1 MSILGTTLHPKKRL
15 AIIGGG
21 ISGLSAAWHAE
32 RADFEVELFEA
43 SAQLGGVLGTIDWN
57 GRLIEGAA
65 DNFATL
71 DDEALQWCRKMGLE
85 HEFISPSTEHRLAM
99 VLHHGVPKPIP
110 AGFSLVQPTRVWPII
125 TTPVLSLS
133 GKLRLLVEYFV
144 PKRRQSE
151 DESLYDFAL
160 RRLGKEAFERLVE
173 PIVGGIF
180 TADPKRLSMQ
190 ATLPQFVQME
200 KEHGGLMRGFLA
212 QLRKRQQSQK
222 TSVTQDGR
230 KRTGQPTIE
239 QQASGARY
247 AQFLAPKQGMTW
259 WIDAIERQLSGTKI
273 HRNAKVLTLV
283 DRSVSSSA
291 THAPPFSGSR
301 WELNLANGDRKQFDG
316 VVIATPS
323 ATTARLLQ
331 TVDVNVAS
339 KLAELRTASSV
350 VVAMIIRRQDV
361 TKMAWCFGIV
371 IPQIEKRNALAV
383 SFTGLKYPGRVPDDE
398 LLVRVFMGG
407 SQHPEMMNWSD
418 EDLTRTA
425 VHELSD
431 MIGWKG
437 SPLWSRV
444 LRWVAA
450 MPQYDVG
457 HVERIAKI
465 ESLLDS
471 VAPTLRVAGAAYSGV
486 GIPQCV
492 RSGRRAIEKISAAM
506 GVKTPSKGDANLPV
520 SPKLVE

>member
-1 MSILGTTLHPKKRL
+1 MFINGTTFSPKKRL

-21 ISGLSAAWHAE
+21 ISGLSAAWHAQQ
-32 RADFEVELFEA
+32 ADFEVELFEA
-43 SAQLGGVLGTIDWN
+43 SSQLGGVLGTIVWN

-125 TTPVLSLS
+125 TTPILSLP
-133 GKLRLLVEYFV
+133 GKLRLLCEYFV
-144 PKRRQSE
+144 PGRRQSE

-180 TADPKRLSMQ
+180 TADPQRLSMQ

-200 KEHGGLMRGFLA
+200 KEYGGLMRGFLA
-212 QLRKRQQSQK
+212 QLRKRKQSQK
-222 TSVTQDGR
+222 TSAAQAGS
-230 KRTGQPTIE
+230 KRSGQPTIE

-259 WIDAIERQLSGTKI
+259 WMDAIERQLSGTKI
-273 HRNAKVLTLV
+273 HRDAKVLSLV
-283 DRSVSSSA
+283 DRSVSSSSVTGA
-291 THAPPFSGSR
+291 APHCGSK
-301 WELNLANGDRKQFDG
+301 WELTLADGGKQPFDG

-339 KLAELRTASSV
+339 KLTQLRAASSV
-350 VVAMIIRRQDV
+350 VVAMIIRRQDI

-383 SFTGLKYPGRVPDDE
+383 SFTGLKYPGRVAEDE
-398 LLVRVFMGG
+398 MLVRVFMGG
-407 SQHPEMMNWSD
+407 SQHPEMMGWSD
-418 EDLTRTA
+418 EDLMRTA
-425 VHELSD
+425 VDELSD

-444 LRWVAA
+444 LRWVDA

-457 HVERIAKI
+457 HVGRIAEI
-465 ESLLDS
+465 ESLLAA
-471 VAPTLRVAGAAYSGV
+471 VAPTLQVAGAAYCGV

-506 GVKTPSKGDANLPV
+506 GGQHPL
-520 SPKLVE
+520 

>member
-1 MSILGTTLHPKKRL
+1 MSINGTTLPPKKRL

-21 ISGLSAAWHAE
+21 ISGLSAAWHAQQ
-32 RADFEVELFEA
+32 ADFEVELFEA
-43 SAQLGGVLGTIDWN
+43 SSQLGGVLGTISWN

-110 AGFSLVQPTRVWPII
+110 AGFSLIQPTKVWPIL

-133 GKLRLLVEYFV
+133 GKLRLLYEYFV
-144 PKRRQSE
+144 PRRRQSE

-180 TADPKRLSMQ
+180 TADPKRLSMH

-200 KEHGGLMRGFLA
+200 KEHGGLMRGFFA
-212 QLRKRQQSQK
+212 QLRKRRQMQK
-222 TSVTQDGR
+222 TSVSQDGS
-230 KRTGQPTIE
+230 KRSGQPTIE

-259 WIDAIERQLSGTKI
+259 WMDAIERQLSGTKI
-273 HRNAKVLTLV
+273 HRDAKVTKII

-291 THAPPFSGSR
+291 TNSPPLSGSK
-301 WELNLANGDRKQFDG
+301 WELTLANGERKQFDA
-316 VVIATPS
+316 VVIATSS
-323 ATTARLLQ
+323 ATAARLLQ
-331 TVDVNVAS
+331 SVDENVAS
-339 KLAELRTASSV
+339 RLTQLRTASSV
-350 VVAMIIRRQDV
+350 VVALIIRRQDV
-361 TKMAWCFGIV
+361 AKMAWCFGIV
-371 IPQIEKRNALAV
+371 IPQIEKRKALAV
-383 SFTGLKYPGRVPDDE
+383 SFTGLKYPGRATEDE
-398 LLVRVFMGG
+398 LLVRVFLGG
-407 SQHPEMMNWSD
+407 SQHPEMMSWSD

-425 VHELSD
+425 VQELSD
-431 MIGWKG
+431 MIGWRG
-437 SPLWSRV
+437 TPLWSRV
-444 LRWVAA
+444 LRWVDA

-457 HVERIAKI
+457 HVSRIAEI
-465 ESLLDS
+465 DSLLAA
-471 VAPTLRVAGAAYSGV
+471 VAPTLQVAGAAYCGV

-492 RSGRRAIEKISAAM
+492 RSGRRAIEKISAAV
-506 GVKTPSKGDANLPV
+506 GHDTPSKGEASLPV